1 MFDKTYL
8 TPAEAVAMILDKL
21 PLQTAH
27 CETLII
33 EECYGRIAA
42 SDVVSAEDL
51 PGFAR
56 STMDGYAVR
65 SSDTYGARETLPAY
79 ITVFHEV
86 FMGQKIS
93 FEIKAGEA
101 AKIPTGGML
110 PAGADAVVMLEHAQ
124 VVSDTMIEIMKSV
137 APGENVIQRDED
149 IKKGSSIIL
158 KGRKLRAQDIGALAG
173 LGITSIEVFKQP
185 AVALIS
191 TGDEIVSS
199 RDSVS
204 PGQVRDI
211 NSFTLAG
218 LIMDVGGIP
227 HKMGIFRDDYDTIR
241 KAVDEALIDSDMVLI
256 IGGTSAGTRDMTAK
270 IIDDIGKPGVIFHGV
285 AVKPG
290 KPLIGGLIG
299 GKPVLGLPGHPAA
312 AVVSFDLF
320 IGPIIR
326 RLAGINVSKEFKKT
340 ITAVMGKSIASAAG
354 REDHIRVYIEAAS
367 GEMKAYPILGKSGLI
382 RTLVQA
388 DGIVVIP
395 AAKLGID
402 QGELVT
408 VNLF

>member
-8 TPAEAVAMILDKL
+8 TPVDAIAMILDKL
-21 PLQTAH
+21 PQQLTH
-27 CETLII
+27 SEKLRI

-42 SDVVSAEDL
+42 SDVISAEDL

-65 SSDTYGARETLPAY
+65 SADTYGARETLPAY
-79 ITVFHEV
+79 IAVYHEV
-86 FMGQKIS
+86 FMGEKPE

-101 AKIPTGGML
+101 AKMPTGGMM

-124 VVSDTMIEIMKSV
+124 VVSDTMIEVMKSV
-137 APGENVIQRDED
+137 APGENVIQSDED
-149 IKKGSSIIL
+149 IKKGFPVIL

-173 LGITSIEVFKQP
+173 IGITSVEVFRKP
-185 AVALIS
+185 VAALIS
-191 TGDEIVSS
+191 TGDEIVPSK
-199 RDSVS
+199 DPVS

-211 NSFTLAG
+211 NSFTLSG
-218 LIMDVGGIP
+218 LIMEEGGVP
-227 HKMGIFRDDYDTIR
+227 SKKGIFRDDYDTIR
-241 KAVDEALIDSDMVLI
+241 NAVEEAIRDCDMVLI
-256 IGGTSAGTRDMTAK
+256 IGGTSAGIRDMTAK
-270 IIDDIGKPGVIFHGV
+270 IIDDIGKPGVLFHGV

-290 KPLIGGLIG
+290 KPLIGGLIE

-320 IGPIIR
+320 IAPLIR
-326 RLAGINVSKEFKKT
+326 RLSGINASKEFKKS
-340 ITAVMGKSIASAAG
+340 IKAVMGKSIASAAG
-354 REDHIRVYIEAAS
+354 REDHIRVSIEAEN

-382 RTLVQA
+382 TTLVRA
-388 DGIVVIP
+388 DGIVILP
-395 AAKLGID
+395 ASKLGLD
-402 QGELVT
+402 QGEQVN